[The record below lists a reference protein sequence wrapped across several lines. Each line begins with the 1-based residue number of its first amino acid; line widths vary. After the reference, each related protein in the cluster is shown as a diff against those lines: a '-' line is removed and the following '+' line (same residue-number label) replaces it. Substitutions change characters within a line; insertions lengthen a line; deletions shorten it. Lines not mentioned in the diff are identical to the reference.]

1 MRWLLCL
8 SLFCVFGCHGGVG
21 SRTLDKA
28 APLASPGQVEV
39 GEAVFVQRELGHCV
53 LCHQVAALDAPF
65 QGNIGPDLTTVGARL
80 SPAQIR
86 FRIIDASRLNPLT
99 TMPAYYRVENLNRVA
114 EQYQGKPV
122 LTAQQV
128 EHLVAYLAQLK

>member
-8 SLFCVFGCHGGVG
+8 SLVPLFACHGGAV
-21 SRTLDKA
+21 SQPIDEA
-28 APLASPGQVEV
+28 VPLASPGQVEA
-39 GEAVFVQRELGHCV
+39 GEAVFVQRDQGHCV
-53 LCHQVAALDAPF
+53 LCHQVAALDVPF

-86 FRIIDASRLNPLT
+86 FRIVDASRLNPLT

-114 EQYQGKPV
+114 EQYQGKTV

-128 EHLVAYLAQLK
+128 EHLVAYLAQLQ

>member
-1 MRWLLCL
+1 MRWLLSL
-8 SLFCVFGCHGGVG
+8 SLFLLVSCRGGAV
-21 SRTLDKA
+21 SYAFDEA
-28 APLASPGQVEV
+28 APLANPGQVEA
-39 GEAVFVQRELGHCV
+39 GEVVFVQREQGHCV

-65 QGNIGPDLTTVGARL
+65 QGNIGPDLSTVGTRL

-86 FRIIDASRLNPLT
+86 FRIVDASRLNPVT

-114 EQYQGKPV
+114 EQYQGTTV